1 MAWYNPATWTT
12 VDKVQNLV
20 SGGANA
26 AMDYARTGKV
36 NTSGAGILGGG
47 TGNAVQNYAKP
58 GQQSRPAAQPKNSGG
73 AGTTPNSWSGGG
85 TNYNTDGTA
94 NYTGG
99 GGSSASSYNP
109 ADLAYLD
116 DQQSRLER
124 QLGRTNT
131 YLTQGLAELMDSYNK
146 SRTSANQQRGRE
158 LENLGLQRE
167 DTTRKKDSTL
177 DRVNTGARTLADSLR
192 RKIGMASGS
201 GSSAYQI
208 AAPGAVARQA
218 SEQRGDVMEDFGTNF
233 RNLDLTERRA
243 NEDYNTLFE
252 SLESDKKSRERALR
266 QGIEEQRLGVDQS
279 LAELARQRALV
290 QGGGYDQVKQA
301 MSKYTDRMTDREKTI
316 DSLFNKYRSV
326 GKFQPVKVNMPQLQ
340 DYTFDKAA
348 VQANQQAGTQDPYA
362 PYRPQMMDD
371 EEQFLV

>member
-1 MAWYNPATWTT
+1 MGWNPANWAIVNDLQGQPNYRPTAESGYAPGAG
-12 VDKVQNLV
+12 
-20 SGGANA
+20 SGG
-26 AMDYARTGKV
+26 G
-36 NTSGAGILGGG
+36 GGGGGG
-47 TGNAVQNYAKP
+47 TAYTAPKPKNDAKP
-58 GQQSRPAAQPKNSGG
+58 SAPTGVNTYNNTGTAANYNSGG
-73 AGTTPNSWSGGG
+73 AQAP
-85 TNYNTDGTA
+85 
-94 NYTGG
+94 
-99 GGSSASSYNP
+99 SYNP

-116 DQQSRLER
+116 DQQARLER

-131 YLTQGLAELMDSYNK
+131 YLSQGLAELMDSYNK

-252 SLESDKKSRERALR
+252 SLEADKKSRERALR

-290 QGGGYDQVKQA
+290 KGGGYDQVKQA

-326 GKFQPVKVNMPQLQ
+326 GKFQPVKVNAPQLR
-340 DYTFDKAA
+340 DYTVDKAA
-348 VQANQQAGTQDPYA
+348 IQANQQAGTQDPYA
-362 PYRPQMMDD
+362 PYRPQLMDD

>member
-1 MAWYNPATWTT
+1 MGWNPANWSF
-12 VDKVQNLV
+12 VNNLQGQANNRPQSESGYV
-20 SGGANA
+20 SGA
-26 AMDYARTGKV
+26 
-36 NTSGAGILGGG
+36 
-47 TGNAVQNYAKP
+47 
-58 GQQSRPAAQPKNSGG
+58 
-73 AGTTPNSWSGGG
+73 SGGG
-85 TNYNTDGTA
+85 
-94 NYTGG
+94 GG
-99 GGSSASSYNP
+99 GGGGGAVETPFDPKWTPSANSAPANVQSGYNNGYSGGGGGAAQTPSYNP

-243 NEDYNTLFE
+243 NEDYNSLFE
-252 SLESDKKSRERALR
+252 SLEADKKNRERALR
-266 QGIEEQRLGVDQS
+266 QGIEEQRMGVDQS

-301 MSKYTDRMTDREKTI
+301 MSKYTDRMSARESAI
-316 DSLFNKYRSV
+316 DSLFNKYRTV
-326 GKFQPVKVNMPQLQ
+326 GKFQPVKVNMPQLR
-340 DYTFDKAA
+340 DYTVDKTA

-362 PYRPQMMDD
+362 PYRPQLMDE

>member
-1 MAWYNPATWTT
+1 MAWYNPTTWTP
-12 VDKVQNLV
+12 VNILQGQNGQPH
-20 SGGANA
+20 GGAPYTA
-26 AMDYARTGKV
+26 P
-36 NTSGAGILGGG
+36 GGD
-47 TGNAVQNYAKP
+47 TAPSPLLTKAKTLP
-58 GQQSRPAAQPKNSGG
+58 KLSQQPQPKADTDFYSAQAS
-73 AGTTPNSWSGGG
+73 AGYGSGGG
-85 TNYNTDGTA
+85 A
-94 NYTGG
+94 
-99 GGSSASSYNP
+99 AQSYNP
-109 ADLAYLD
+109 ADMAYLD

-208 AAPGAVARQA
+208 TAPGAVARDA
-218 SEQRGDVMEDFGTNF
+218 SEKRSGVMEDFGTNF

-243 NEDYNTLFE
+243 NEDYNSLFE
-252 SLESDKKSRERALR
+252 SLEADKKNRERALR
-266 QGIEEQRLGVDQS
+266 QGIEEQRMGVDQS

-301 MSKYTDRMTDREKTI
+301 MSKYTDRMSARESAI
-316 DSLFNKYRSV
+316 DSLFNKYRTV
-326 GKFQPVKVNMPQLQ
+326 GKFQPVKVNMPQLR
-340 DYTFDKAA
+340 DYTVDKTA

-362 PYRPQMMDD
+362 PYRPQLMDE

>member
-1 MAWYNPATWTT
+1 MAWYNPATWTP

-36 NTSGAGILGGG
+36 NTGGSGILGGG
-47 TGNAVQNYAKP
+47 TGNAVQNYARP
-58 GQQSRPAAQPKNSGG
+58 GQQSRPAAKPQNSGAAG
-73 AGTTPNSWSGGG
+73 ASQPAWTPVQAGGG
-85 TNYNTDGTA
+85 
-94 NYTGG
+94 GG
-99 GGSSASSYNP
+99 GGGYDSAGGSSAPSYNP

-266 QGIEEQRLGVDQS
+266 QGIEEQRLGIDQS

-290 QGGGYDQVKQA
+290 KGGGYDQVKQA

-326 GKFQPVKVNMPQLQ
+326 GKFQPVKVNAPQLR
-340 DYTFDKAA
+340 DYTVDKAA
-348 VQANQQAGTQDPYA
+348 IQANQQAGTNDPYA
-362 PYRPQMMDD
+362 PYRPQLMDD